1 MASAVTLVVNGSGH
15 LTGATGVNVGG
26 SLYDVSFQ
34 ECDVGAGG
42 YSAGCTP
49 YFTTQATATT
59 AAQALLAQVLIDSGA
74 GAFDTHP
81 ELILGCGSL
90 TSCSVAVPYNYTADT
105 MGANDYATEA
115 FDNVSYAPFY
125 WNAVTHGTTPLN
137 YAVFASFTPSVPE
150 ASTWAMMLLGF
161 AAIGASMRSPRRR
174 LRAARA

>member
-1 MASAVTLVVNGSGH
+1 VNGSGQ

-26 SLYDVSFQ
+26 SLYDVSFN

-42 YSAGCTP
+42 FSTGCTP

-59 AAQALLAQVLIDSGA
+59 AAQALLAQVLIDSPA

-81 ELILGCGSL
+81 ELIFGCGSL
-90 TSCSVAVPYNYTADT
+90 FSCSVAVPYNFTADT
-105 MGANDYATEA
+105 MAANNYATEA
-115 FDNVSYAPFY
+115 FDDVSYTPFY

-137 YAVFASFTPSVPE
+137 YAVFASFSPSVPE

-174 LRAARA
+174 LQTAAVG